1 MTTLTVGQCLTS
13 FNNEYVVSAVN
24 LADGKISYTIL
35 GLNAPTSAPLLETSL
50 RFYRV
55 IDKTLSL
62 DELRARRQ
70 VVQNVTDQREARH
83 QAKEAARI
91 AADEQESNNPDNAG
105 LLTTDAESNTT
116 NLAAKNIR
124 ILLKKHFP
132 GVKFS
137 VRKRDYT
144 CINVSWTDG
153 PTREAVEAIVD
164 KFQEGSFNG
173 MEDIYEYNHS
183 AFNRVYGGVQYL
195 FCSRDVSDELIAESI
210 DLLRQKY
217 GETTIPAD
225 VTLEAYKSG
234 ALSGRGHDCFTYGLA
249 SEIRT
254 NALKVDKSKR

>member
-13 FNNEYVVSAVN
+13 FNNEYVVSAIN
-24 LADGKISYTIL
+24 LAEGKITYSIL
-35 GLNAPTSAPLLETSL
+35 GLNAPTSSVLLETSM
-50 RFYRV
+50 RFYQV

-70 VVQNVTDQREARH
+70 VVQNVIDQREARH
-83 QAKEAARI
+83 QAEETARI
-91 AADEQESNNPDNAG
+91 AANELESNNPDNAG
-105 LLTTDAESNTT
+105 LLTTATESNTT

-153 PTREAVEAIVD
+153 PTRDTVEAIVD
-164 KFQEGSFNG
+164 KFQEGNFNG
-173 MEDIYEYNHS
+173 MEDIYEYNDS
-183 AFNRVYGGVQYL
+183 AFNRVYGGVKYL

-210 DLLRQKY
+210 EQLRKKY
-217 GETTIPAD
+217 GESTIPAD
-225 VTLEAYKSG
+225 VTLATYKSG
-234 ALSGRGHDCFTYGLA
+234 ALSGRGHACFNYGLA

-254 NALKVDKSKR
+254 NALKIDKSTH